1 MAAASDDPPPP
12 SAFADDVA
20 PTTTS
25 SPPGERA
32 GGRWSSST
40 SSVAFDPDMS
50 GREGVGVGG
59 RRRWVW
65 RWILIMLHSRGAAG
79 SPHLRNKSHD
89 VYQKREIKNL
99 HTRQKVGRA
108 LFCCMLCSTCQ
119 DASEDSHRPHQQQG
133 HPTPPSMVGMYVLSM
148 VSTQHT
154 THHFS
159 PSWFARGVYG
169 TATSMMTSP
178 APLRG
183 LGIHQISLRV
193 NHNAHHDNT
202 IMSYRVIAIAI
213 AIAIVRR
220 AAN

>member
-89 VYQKREIKNL
+89 VYQKREIKMGAPFFVVVACM
-99 HTRQKVGRA
+99 HA
-108 LFCCMLCSTCQ
+108 LFHVSRCKRRF
-119 DASEDSHRPHQQQG
+119 ASPTPTTRLILP
-133 HPTPPSMVGMYVLSM
+133 HPTYILYSI
-148 VSTQHT
+148 TQHNT
-154 THHFS
+154 SFFTFTVR
-159 PSWFARGVYG
+159 FARVEFM
-169 TATSMMTSP
+169 AQP
-178 APLRG
+178 PP
-183 LGIHQISLRV
+183 
-193 NHNAHHDNT
+193 
-202 IMSYRVIAIAI
+202 
-213 AIAIVRR
+213 
-220 AAN
+220 

>member
-1 MAAASDDPPPP
+1 
-12 SAFADDVA
+12 
-20 PTTTS
+20 
-25 SPPGERA
+25 
-32 GGRWSSST
+32 
-40 SSVAFDPDMS
+40 MS

-99 HTRQKVGRA
+99 QPRHKVGRA

-119 DASEDSHRPHQQQG
+119 DASEDSHRPRP
-133 HPTPPSMVGMYVLSM
+133 PTTRPSYPPIHGRYVRTILSM

-220 AAN
+220 VVN

>member
-99 HTRQKVGRA
+99 QPRQKVGRA

-133 HPTPPSMVGMYVLSM
+133 HPTLSVILPTNQPTRNTKVVEHLLLLGYNNSSLKTYIVAIFPS
-148 VSTQHT
+148 H
-154 THHFS
+154 
-159 PSWFARGVYG
+159 
-169 TATSMMTSP
+169 
-178 APLRG
+178 
-183 LGIHQISLRV
+183 I
-193 NHNAHHDNT
+193 
-202 IMSYRVIAIAI
+202 
-213 AIAIVRR
+213 
-220 AAN
+220 

>member
-59 RRRWVW
+59 RRRWMW
-65 RWILIMLHSRGAAG
+65 GWILIMLHSRGAAG

-89 VYQKREIKNL
+89 APKKRNKN
-99 HTRQKVGRA
+99 GSA
-108 LFCCMLCSTCQ
+108 LFCCCCLHACSVPRVKMQAKIRIAHTNNK
-119 DASEDSHRPHQQQG
+119 AN
-133 HPTPPSMVGMYVLSM
+133 PTTSYVHTLLYHT
-148 VSTQHT
+148 TQHIIF
-154 THHFS
+154 HLHGS
-159 PSWFARGVYG
+159 IRSCGVYG
-169 TATSMMTSP
+169 TATSM
-178 APLRG
+178 
-183 LGIHQISLRV
+183 ID
-193 NHNAHHDNT
+193 DNP
-202 IMSYRVIAIAI
+202 RPPFED
-213 AIAIVRR
+213 
-220 AAN
+220 